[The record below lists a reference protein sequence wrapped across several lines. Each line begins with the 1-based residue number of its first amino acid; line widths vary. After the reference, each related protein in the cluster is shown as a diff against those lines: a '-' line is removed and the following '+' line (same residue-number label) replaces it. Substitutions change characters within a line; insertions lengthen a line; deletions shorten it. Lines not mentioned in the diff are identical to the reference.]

1 MGSYLFLFL
10 FILFAIA
17 VVVNEDFIF
26 VLIYLMLGAFLV
38 ARLWSYR
45 AIKAVSAA
53 RSLQNRAFFGEQIR
67 VNLTIR
73 NTGWLPLVWVQI
85 HETLPVQL
93 SYPSSVR
100 KVVSLGSKA
109 KVEISYELVGKK
121 RGYYQVGPLKLRSGD
136 VLGVV
141 DGIERIFDPVYLTVY
156 PKIYPLTRVMIPS
169 SSPIGELRHKQP
181 IFEDP
186 SRVIGKRDYVFGD
199 SLRRID
205 WKTTATTGRLQ
216 VKKFEP
222 SIALETA
229 IFLNLYTEDF
239 HPRRRFDNSELSI
252 VVAASLANWTT
263 TNKQAVGLVTNGSDP
278 TSASGVPVL
287 HPRRGRSH
295 LMNILDVLARIQSAD
310 TQPMEALIRRER
322 FNLSWGTT
330 LIVITPKVEDSL
342 FGELFQARR
351 GGMNVIL
358 VLIGY
363 VPGFQD
369 IQKKAGTFGI
379 PIYSIQHERDLD
391 TWRQ

>member
-1 MGSYLFLFL
+1 M
-10 FILFAIA
+10 
-17 VVVNEDFIF
+17 
-26 VLIYLMLGAFLV
+26 

-310 TQPMEALIRRER
+310 TQPIQALIRRER

-379 PIYSIQHERDLD
+379 PIYSIQQERDLD
-391 TWRQ
+391 IWRQ